1 MCWGLLVNLLQP
13 FCVDITALYHPD
25 AIYSLTV
32 PPCDSTI
39 VYPGFDEIFLSRIL
53 GREICVRDVGNK
65 VPSMLNE
72 IDGTLMVHIN
82 TSSPFFKIH
91 AVHT

>member
-39 VYPGFDEIFLSRIL
+39 LYPGFDEIFMSRIL
-53 GREICVRDVGNK
+53 GREIWVRGRGQQG
-65 VPSMLNE
+65 VPSMLN
-72 IDGTLMVHIN
+72 DTLMVHTN
-82 TSSPFFKIH
+82 TISSLLKVH
-91 AVHT
+91 AVYK